1 MNSKEKGQTILLD
14 LITKVEDIA
23 TPESLPIFEGNK
35 YIVTLKPK
43 RISNETLWKSGD
55 VPNDRK
61 RYINRNADR
70 SKHGY

>member
-1 MNSKEKGQTILLD
+1 MNFKEKGQTILLD

-43 RISNETLWKSGD
+43 RISNETL
-55 VPNDRK
+55 
-61 RYINRNADR
+61 
-70 SKHGY
+70 